1 MKNLS
6 FRFISLAAAAISV
19 MCGTSAANA
28 AVLTAVPMQGGM
40 VMPMVSYNAAV
51 GKIQVMMPSEIPQ
64 LTPLLVS
71 NPADSFDP
79 ADPWYDELDPSCQ
92 GASFSRRY
100 GFVMAAMSDPLPANT
115 QMWIRKLSGPPELKF
130 YWYAGSVPKAFDP
143 IFGTEGVTNA
153 LFWNGAMFHPAVA
166 APPGTNGYISTF
178 EVYLLDTTSG
188 QAVPNSSSGPLVLNW
203 TNVPDGRPAL
213 SIAQKVVVAWPAATT
228 TNWVL
233 ESASSPIAT
242 TWTLVTNPPVIVDGE
257 PCVVLDNDPAQ
268 QYFRMRYLP

>member
-6 FRFISLAAAAISV
+6 IRSFSFAAAAITV

-40 VMPMVSYNAAV
+40 VMPMVSYNAAA
-51 GKIQVMMPSEIPQ
+51 GRIQVMMPSEIPQ

-79 ADPWYDELDPSCQ
+79 ADPWYDELDPSRG

-115 QMWIRKLSGPPELKF
+115 QMWIRKFTGPPELKF

-153 LFWNGAMFHPAVA
+153 LFWNGAMFHPAVS
-166 APPGTNGYISTF
+166 APPGSNGYTSTF
-178 EVYLLDTTSG
+178 EVYLLDTTTG
-188 QAVPNSSSGPLVLNW
+188 QPVPNSSSGPLVLDW

-213 SIAQKVVVAWPAATT
+213 SIAQKILVAWPAGTT

-233 ESASSPIAT
+233 EAAISPNAT
-242 TWTLVTNPPVIVDGE
+242 TWTIVTNTPVVLEGE
-257 PCVVLDNDPAQ
+257 PCVVLDSGSAQ
-268 QYFRMRYLP
+268 QCFRMRYFP